1 MFEQLLSEGD
11 KIKNMGHL
19 QILDLS
25 DYAQMRNLRVS
36 TVVKW
41 RSIRTMVITEG
52 GMTLWQLS
60 EAYLDSQEAR
70 AIGQLEAPLELFE
83 WILKNSK

>member
-60 EAYLDSQEAR
+60 EAYLDSLEAR
-70 AIGQLEAPLELFE
+70 AIGQLESPVSLFE
-83 WILKNSK
+83 WVLENCR